1 MMKSN
6 LIFCRILCG
15 AVMAATAVV
24 YCFAV
29 SGRDVYFGNLW
40 SWLPL
45 LLLLFVEFDIYDGIE
60 YFLSS
65 RCFDKSKLFKRV
77 NIVGGCI
84 VLLSGLG
91 GYLNTV
97 CQFGLELT
105 GLIIFPCG
113 ALMLM
118 FAGHGLNCFFD
129 SLNYFLHEKEKT
141 WYLTAWSIAKIAAA
155 PVIVLGSVFGAGV
168 ALLFMGLTL

>member
-1 MMKSN
+1 
-6 LIFCRILCG
+6 
-15 AVMAATAVV
+15 MAATAVI
-24 YCFAV
+24 YCLALTAW
-29 SGRDVYFGNLW
+29 GADFGNW
-40 SWLPL
+40 RAWLPL
-45 LLLLFVEFDIYDGIE
+45 LVLLFVEFDIYDGIE

-118 FAGHGLNCFFD
+118 VAGHGLNCFFD
-129 SLNYFLHEKEKT
+129 SLSYFLHEKEKK
-141 WYLTAWSIAKIAAA
+141 WYFTVWNAAKIAAA
-155 PVIVLGSVFGAGV
+155 PFVVLGSVLGAGV
-168 ALLFMGLTL
+168 ALLFIGFMGSKL